1 MINALDYLQSFKAS
15 EQRIQLKIQQVQ
27 RLREQLTSISAPMNQ
42 EQITHTKNVGVMAD
56 TVAAIIDIENEIDQ
70 QTSEL
75 FKKKKEAYHLLD
87 QIKPESAMLLI
98 EHFLSG
104 KTVDAM
110 SREIHVCK
118 RHAQRKLNKA
128 ILDFQSMLNIIENNP

>member
-1 MINALDYLQSFKAS
+1 MINALDYLQSFRVA

-27 RLREQLTSISAPMNQ
+27 RLREQLINISAPVNQ
-42 EQITHTKNVGVMAD
+42 EQIVHTKNVGIMGD

-75 FKKKKEAYHLLD
+75 FRKKKEAYHMLD
-87 QIKPESAMLLI
+87 QIKPDSAMLLI
-98 EHFLSG
+98 EHFFSG
-104 KTVDAM
+104 KTVDEM

-118 RHAQRKLNKA
+118 RHAQRKLNNA
-128 ILDFQSMLNIIENNP
+128 ILEFQSMLNMVENDL

>member
-1 MINALDYLQSFKAS
+1 MINAHDYLQSFRVA

-27 RLREQLTSISAPMNQ
+27 KLREQLINISAPLNQ
-42 EQITHTKNVGVMAD
+42 EQIAHTKNVGIMGD

-98 EHFLSG
+98 EHFLNG